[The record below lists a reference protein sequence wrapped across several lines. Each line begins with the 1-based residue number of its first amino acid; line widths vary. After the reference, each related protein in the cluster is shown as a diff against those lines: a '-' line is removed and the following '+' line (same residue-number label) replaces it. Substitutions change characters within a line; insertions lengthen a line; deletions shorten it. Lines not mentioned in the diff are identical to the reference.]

1 MRPAPFAC
9 ASLLA
14 AIGALAGCGAKTGLN
29 VPDANID
36 ANVDAGH
43 DAAVDA
49 GPHDAG
55 PRDAGRD
62 TGSDAAI
69 PCIELDPDAGPVEL
83 PLDTQVT
90 LGRAD
95 VVFLIDITGSM
106 SQEIGHIQA
115 ELRDTIAPGIQA
127 AIPDSRLGV
136 AVFADFPVSACG
148 TEDDHAYNLVLPV
161 TNDLARVQSAV
172 NGIAVS
178 NGGDPPEAQ
187 VEGLYQTVTGE
198 GLGSFIA
205 PSFGCPS
212 GGFGYACFRNDAL
225 PLILLFTD
233 DLWHDGPGNADPFS
247 ISCPALLSRASPHQ
261 YSDAITVLQTR
272 GVRVM
277 GLFSGL
283 DDQARREMDQVALDT
298 SAVDARGLPLVFDIG
313 VHGDALSASVVSAIT
328 TLANVIR
335 FDIDTVL
342 VDPVPGDGVDVRMFV
357 QSVTP
362 LRAEPMDGVASI
374 DLAAGTFRQV
384 RTGTRVVFQLSLRN
398 GSVAPGVGPQT
409 FPLEIVFRG
418 DRRTRIGSTI
428 VNIVIPGA
436 DGSGCPR

>member
-1 MRPAPFAC
+1 MTVMRPAHLAC

-14 AIGALAGCGAKTGLN
+14 AMVALPGCGAKTGLD

-36 ANVDAGH
+36 AGHSVDAGL
-43 DAAVDA
+43 DV

-55 PRDAGRD
+55 RDAGA
-62 TGSDAAI
+62 DASI
-69 PCIELDPDAGPVEL
+69 PCVVLDPDAGPIEL

-95 VVFLIDITGSM
+95 VMFLIDITGSM

-127 AIPDSRLGV
+127 AIPDSELGV
-136 AVFADFPVSACG
+136 ATFADFPVADCG
-148 TEDDHAYNLVLPV
+148 TEEDHAYNLVLPV
-161 TNDLARVQSAV
+161 TSDLARVQSAV
-172 NGIAVS
+172 NAIAVS

-187 VEGLYQTVTGE
+187 VEGLYQTATGE

-225 PLILLFTD
+225 PVILLFTD
-233 DLWHDGPGNADPFS
+233 DLWHDGPGNTDPFS
-247 ISCPALLSRASPHQ
+247 ISCPSILSSVGPHSYSQAL
-261 YSDAITVLQTR
+261 TVLQAR
-272 GVRVM
+272 GIRVM

-283 DDQARREMDQVALDT
+283 DGMARGEMNRVATDTGALDA
-298 SAVDARGLPLVFDIG
+298 SGGPLVFDIG
-313 VHGDALSASVVSAIT
+313 VHGDALSSSVITAIT

-335 FDIDTVL
+335 FDIDTTL
-342 VDPVPGDGVDVRMFV
+342 VDPIPGDGVDPRMFV
-357 QSVTP
+357 QAVTP
-362 LRAEPMDGVASI
+362 IRAEPMDGVESI
-374 DLAAGTFRQV
+374 DVAASTFRQV
-384 RTGTRVVFQLSLRN
+384 RTGTRVVFQLTLRN
-398 GSVAPGVGPQT
+398 GSVAPGVGPQV

-418 DRRTRIGSTI
+418 DRRTRVGSTTIDI
-428 VNIVIPGA
+428 VVPGI